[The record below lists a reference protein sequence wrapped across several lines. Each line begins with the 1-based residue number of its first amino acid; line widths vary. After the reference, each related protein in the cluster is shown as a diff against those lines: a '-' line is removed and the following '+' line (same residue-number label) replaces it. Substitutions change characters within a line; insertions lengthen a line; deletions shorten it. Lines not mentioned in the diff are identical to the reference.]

1 MSGFGSASALFK
13 ELARQTQKL
22 SWTGDTAENV
32 LLTVDV
38 PPMGKNS
45 YLDFSSLWSV
55 TNNANNKIVRV
66 RLGGAS
72 GTVLMQW
79 TATTIATIIDINRKT
94 LNRGATNSQIS
105 SNALSFVGTST
116 GNPLTSS
123 IETNAGT
130 TLVFTVQL
138 ANAADTASLEYA
150 VVNLVL

>member
-22 SWTGDTAENV
+22 SWTGDTSEKV

-38 PPMGKNS
+38 PPMGENS
-45 YLDFSSLWSV
+45 YLELSSLWSV

-66 RLGGAS
+66 RLGGIGGS
-72 GTVLMQW
+72 VLMQW
-79 TATTIATIIDINRKT
+79 TATTIATVIDINRKT

-116 GNPLTSS
+116 GNPLTTS